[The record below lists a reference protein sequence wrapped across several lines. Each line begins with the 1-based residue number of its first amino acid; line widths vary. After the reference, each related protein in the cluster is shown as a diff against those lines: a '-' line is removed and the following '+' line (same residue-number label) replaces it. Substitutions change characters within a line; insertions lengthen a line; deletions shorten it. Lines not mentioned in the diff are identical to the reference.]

1 MTPKPPVLRFRPSR
15 RRTKMTV
22 CIAAA
27 AFDNPTDSSQ
37 IVLCHDWQGTVPGVG
52 CTDAIDKQ
60 RYLGNGWIALMAG
73 DLAHAEELVAFLD
86 GSFPSTV
93 SAKDVLAIV
102 RSRVFA
108 FRKTLVDQLLMGSC
122 GIDFERF
129 VNDGQKIYP
138 PTVFGEIHRRVLDV
152 SLNVQMI
159 VTGFSVEQDECGKQ
173 FLNPCLIQ
181 IYEPAPSELEVSLH
195 DSFTCIGEGASAAQ
209 TFLLFRNHDRFNDLM
224 KTAYHVFEAKTMAEI
239 VPTVG
244 ASSTLYLQRPGK
256 ELMYLSSQ
264 GFDACN
270 AMFKQFGPKKISRK
284 KMNQTPIT
292 KQSFQTDKARARFD
306 KGLGILPDSTEATP
320 SGYQTSEGQK

>member
-1 MTPKPPVLRFRPSR
+1 
-15 RRTKMTV
+15 MTV

-27 AFDNPTDSSQ
+27 SFDSSTGSYQ

-52 CTDAIDKQ
+52 STDAIDKQ

-86 GSFPSTV
+86 DALASQVT
-93 SAKDVLAIV
+93 AKEALAVV

-122 GIDFERF
+122 GIDLDRF

-138 PTVFGEIHRRVLDV
+138 PTVFGEIHRRILDV

-159 VTGFSVEQDECGKQ
+159 VTGFSVERDEKGNE

-181 IYEPAPSELEVSLH
+181 ICENAPSEIEVSLH

-209 TFLLFRNHDRFNDLM
+209 TFLLFRNHDRFDDLM
-224 KTAYHVFEAKTMAEI
+224 KTAYYVFEAKTMAEV

-244 ASSTLYLQRPGK
+244 TSSTLYLQRPSKG
-256 ELMYLSSQ
+256 LMYLSSE

-270 AMFKQFGPKKISRK
+270 AMFKQFGPKKVSRK
-284 KMNQTPIT
+284 KMNLTPIT
-292 KQSFQTDKARARFD
+292 KQSFQVDKARARFD
-306 KGLGILPDSTEATP
+306 NGAGILPDSTEPTP
-320 SGYQTSEGQK
+320 SASQKSEDQQ